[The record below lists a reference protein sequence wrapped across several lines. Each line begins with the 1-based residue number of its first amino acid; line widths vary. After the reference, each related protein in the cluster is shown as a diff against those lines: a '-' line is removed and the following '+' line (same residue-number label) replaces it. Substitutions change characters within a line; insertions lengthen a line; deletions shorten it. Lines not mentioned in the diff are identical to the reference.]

1 LGCGRSLGYEKQP
14 VRPVLWITL
23 LRLLALVALAAS
35 TALLIDYTRPAA
47 AFCSAGSGCA
57 AVRSS
62 GFGYLVIGSLPIP
75 VPVFGLLGFA
85 ALFAATL
92 VPKNDL
98 RLKLVPALGIL
109 GAVIALVLFLIQWIS
124 IKQFC
129 AFCVVVDIAGI
140 LGGVCA
146 ALYALSAR
154 AGTAI
159 TTSKSKSKPP
169 APSEPLK
176 TWAWVMLAALAI
188 AAPLLWSDM
197 RPQPPV
203 PPGVAA
209 LYQSGKINVVEFADY
224 ECPFCR
230 LLHDRLKSIIKSY
243 PGKVNFVR
251 LNMPL
256 QSHPNARNAARAAI
270 CADAQGKGEAMA
282 DHLFAA
288 EDLTPEASRRA
299 GGELGLDLAQFDRC
313 VADPGTDRAIDAQAK
328 ILRDAG
334 FQGLPTTFVG
344 ARMIVGAQQEDVFRE
359 AFARAERREGESGIP
374 APVFLGLLAVVA
386 GAVIG
391 VGRHGAR
398 KA

>member
-1 LGCGRSLGYEKQP
+1 MRK
-14 VRPVLWITL
+14 VLWITL

-35 TALLIDYTRPAA
+35 TALLLDYTRPAA

-75 VPVFGLLGFA
+75 VPVFGLIGFA
-85 ALFAATL
+85 ALYAATL
-92 VPKNDL
+92 VPRSEL
-98 RLKLVPALGIL
+98 RQKLVLGLGVL
-109 GAVIALVLFLIQWIS
+109 GAVVALVLLLIQWVS

-129 AFCVVVDIAGI
+129 AFCMVVDVAGI

-146 ALYALSAR
+146 IGYALSAR
-154 AGTAI
+154 AGTEI
-159 TTSKSKSKPP
+159 TKSKSKPP

-176 TWAWVMLAALAI
+176 TWAWVMLAALSI
-188 AAPLLWSDM
+188 AAPLLWSDL

-203 PPGVAA
+203 PPAVAA
-209 LYQSGKINVVEFADY
+209 LYQPGKINVVEFADY

-230 LLHDRLKSIIKSY
+230 MLHGRLKTIIKDY

-256 QSHPNARNAARAAI
+256 QSHASARPAARVGV
-270 CADAQGKGEAMA
+270 CAEAQGKGEAMA
-282 DHLFAA
+282 DHLFAT
-288 EDLTPEASRRA
+288 EDLSPDASRRA
-299 GGELGLDLAQFDRC
+299 AGQLGLDLAAFDRC
-313 VADPGTDRAIDAQAK
+313 VASAETDRAIDAQAK

-344 ARMIVGAQQEDVFRE
+344 ARMIVGAQHEEVFRE

-374 APVFLGLLAVVA
+374 GPVFLGLLAVVA

-391 VGRHGAR
+391 VGRHGA
-398 KA
+398 KKS

>member
-1 LGCGRSLGYEKQP
+1 VALGCGRSLGYENRA

-35 TALLIDYTRPAA
+35 TALLVDYTGGAP

-57 AVRSS
+57 AVRAS
-62 GFGYLVIGSLPIP
+62 GFGRLLGIP

-92 VPKNDL
+92 VTRSDL
-98 RLKLVPALGIL
+98 RRKLVLALGVL
-109 GAVIALVLFLIQWIS
+109 GAVIALALLLIQWIS

-129 AFCVVVDIAGI
+129 AFCVVVDVAGM

-146 ALYALSAR
+146 VLYAQSAR
-154 AGTAI
+154 AGTEI
-159 TTSKSKSKPP
+159 TKSKSKPP
-169 APSEPLK
+169 APSDPLR
-176 TWAWVMLAALAI
+176 TWAWVMLAAIAI
-188 AAPLLWSDM
+188 AAPLLWSDL

-203 PPGVAA
+203 PSGVGA
-209 LYQSGKINVVEFADY
+209 LYHAGKINVVEFADY

-230 LLHDRLKSIIKSY
+230 LLHDRLKAIIKDY

-256 QSHPNARNAARAAI
+256 QSHPNARNAARAGL
-270 CADAQGKGEAMA
+270 CAEAQGKGETVA

-288 EDLTPEASRRA
+288 EDLSPAANRRA
-299 GGELGLDLAQFDRC
+299 AGDLGLDLAVFDRC
-313 VADPGTDRAIDAQAK
+313 VADAETDRKIDAQAK

-344 ARMIVGAQQEDVFRE
+344 ARMIVGAQPEEVFRE
-359 AFARAERREGESGIP
+359 AFARAERREGENGIP
-374 APVFLGLLAVVA
+374 GPVFLGLLVVVA

-398 KA
+398 KS